1 MRVLYGSCWSER
13 VRWLGQGVVLTR
25 QGYADPVDFNDDAR
39 LDTSQ
44 ISDQRGRRM
53 GGGGIALGGGGLGIV
68 GLIVALLLGVNPGD
82 LTGGGGSDSQDTVV
96 SATDLAQE
104 CRTGADADTKEDCRI
119 VGVVNSVQK
128 YWAGQLAGRYAAS
141 QTQLFTGQ
149 TSTG

>member
-25 QGYADPVDFNDDAR
+25 QGYADPMDFNDDVR

-53 GGGGIALGGGGLGIV
+53 SGGGLAIGGGGLGV
-68 GLIVALLLGVNPGD
+68 VVLIVALLLGVNPAD
-82 LTGGGGSDSQDTVV
+82 LGGGGGDSQDTVV
-96 SATDLAQE
+96 SASDLARE

-119 VGVVNSVQK
+119 VGTVNSVQ
-128 YWAGQLAGRYAAS
+128 
-141 QTQLFTGQ
+141 
-149 TSTG
+149 